1 MLYVTDNNW
10 SLRQQEKQLETPT
23 VVYEMKEN
31 QVGYIA
37 VSEFDEVTL
46 SQFETALNDLES
58 QGDGRLD
65 H

>member
-1 MLYVTDNNW
+1 
-10 SLRQQEKQLETPT
+10 
-23 VVYEMKEN
+23 MKEN

-58 QGDGRLD
+58 QGMEGFD